1 MVVAIEISGKVEFA
15 KINLTEEKT
24 MAEDS
29 MAFVQWLR
37 QQGSEDFLRS
47 LGEGALAKLMDYE
60 VSNPI
65 GAGLHERSGE

>member
-1 MVVAIEISGKVEFA
+1 
-15 KINLTEEKT
+15 

-47 LGEGALAKLMDYE
+47 LVEGALAKLMDYE
-60 VSNPI
+60 VSNQI